1 MKSVASKENNNCNLV
16 AMLHYK
22 TIAIYN
28 MNSLVQLAEN
38 IKLGKNINKILPIVE
53 ESMPKKVAVIDLY

>member
-1 MKSVASKENNNCNLV
+1 MKNVASKENNNCSLV

-38 IKLGKNINKILPIVE
+38 IKLGKNIAKISPIVE